1 MAGTACQEESEHPCF
16 RGRGCVSQAGCR
28 GGGKGDQSPEG
39 EAWTEGIR
47 RHQRTEASRRLRQR
61 RGAVCGGAP
70 RHLLP
75 PQPRLPPA
83 APDPASPCSRQL
95 LPTPSPPP
103 APAPVPQPLLSP
115 AAPVPPPGTGRGGG
129 PGEEG
134 WSRGKPASDSG
145 FASPGQPRSE
155 TPAR

>member
-1 MAGTACQEESEHPCF
+1 MRGKPGPKASEDT
-16 RGRGCVSQAGCR
+16 SA
-28 GGGKGDQSPEG
+28 
-39 EAWTEGIR
+39 
-47 RHQRTEASRRLRQR
+47 QR
-61 RGAVCGGAP
+61 RAGGSGSDAVQCAAG
-70 RHLLP
+70 LLATCSLRSPGSP
-75 PQPRLPPA
+75 PQPLTLP
-83 APDPASPCSRQL
+83 APVPASSC
-95 LPTPSPPP
+95 TPP

-155 TPAR
+155 TPARWSGGQTCCLISPLLCDSSARSLQACSSPCSSERRGQ